1 MVGANRKLPYLLL
14 LPALAVIVLV
24 LLVPLGYCFYLSLFK
39 HSLGTGIRDF
49 IGLNNYIALL
59 GDHRFTASVFRTMLF
74 VSVTLTLEISV
85 GFGLALMMHSLVRGR
100 GLVRA
105 VVMIPWAVPTVI
117 AAMIW
122 GWMFNDRLG
131 LANRLLDLVG
141 LIPAPLVWL
150 ADPALTW
157 TAIVMAEVWKTA
169 PFVALIILAGLQ
181 MIPIELYQ
189 AAEVDGAGAFQKFR
203 MITLPLLWP
212 TILLALLFRTIDA
225 LRVFDLIMVMTG
237 GGPAGS
243 TEVLSLYNYKTLFS
257 HLDFGYGSAMSMA
270 LFLLVMSFSLV
281 YVRMMARRAL

>member
-14 LPALAVIVLV
+14 FPALAVMSLV
-24 LLVPLGYCFYLSLFK
+24 LLVPLGYCFYLSLFRY
-39 HSLGTGIRDF
+39 SLGTGLRDF
-49 IGLNNYIALL
+49 VGLSNYISLL
-59 GDHRFTASVFRTMLF
+59 GDQRFMASVFRTLLF
-74 VSVTLTLEISV
+74 VSVTLTLEIAV
-85 GFGLALMMHSLVRGR
+85 GFGLAVMMHSLVRGR
-100 GLVRA
+100 GMLRA

-131 LANRLLDLVG
+131 LANRLLGMAG
-141 LIPAPLVWL
+141 LIPGPLVWL

-157 TAIVMAEVWKTA
+157 TVIVMAEVWKTA
-169 PFVALIILAGLQ
+169 PFAALIILAGLQ

-203 MITLPLLWP
+203 LITLPLLWP

-257 HLDFGYGSAMSMA
+257 HLDFGYGSALSMA
-270 LFLLVMSFSLV
+270 LFLLVMSFSLL
-281 YVRMMARRAL
+281 YVRLMARRAV

>member
-1 MVGANRKLPYLLL
+1 MPYLLL

-39 HSLGTGIRDF
+39 HSLGTGSHNF
-49 IGLNNYIALL
+49 IGLKNYIALL
-59 GDHRFTASVFRTMLF
+59 SDQRFIASVFRTMLF
-74 VSVTLTLEISV
+74 VAVTLTLEISV
-85 GFGLALMMHSLVRGR
+85 GFGLAVMMHSLARGR

-117 AAMIW
+117 SAMIW

-131 LANRLLDLVG
+131 LANRLLGLIG

-150 ADPALTW
+150 ADPTLTW
-157 TAIVMAEVWKTA
+157 MAIVIAEVWKTA

-189 AAEVDGAGAFQKFR
+189 AAEVDGAGGFQKFR
-203 MITLPLLWP
+203 LITLPLLWP
-212 TILLALLFRTIDA
+212 TILLALLFRTMDA

-257 HLDFGYGSAMSMA
+257 HLDFGYGSALSMT
-270 LFLLVMSFSLV
+270 LFLLVMFFSLV
-281 YVRMMARRAL
+281 YVRIMVRRAI